1 MTQSAAELSGSRANI
16 ALPEARW
23 IDVDGIRTRYYDAGS
38 GEPIVFIYGG
48 NFGTSDSASS
58 SHTWNLNLLPLST
71 RFRTIAF
78 DKIGQGFTDN
88 PKDDDYTMRA
98 VVRHAAGFVR
108 AMKLPPVHLVGHSR
122 GGYAAVRLTLEHHE
136 LVRSVSLVNSGTL
149 SPGVGTNEVVLS
161 RPPYPKF
168 TAECVRW
175 IYQNYS
181 FDPDVVTDEWVNA
194 VLEVL
199 ALPKYRESIAKVEG
213 ERLGAKLF
221 LPGLAR
227 EKRETLQWINE
238 GRLQRPVQ
246 VIWGFDDRTATLERG
261 VELFRMFALHDRQAQ
276 LHVFNQSGHF
286 PFREHPERFNAL
298 LGRFVESHAA

>member
-1 MTQSAAELSGSRANI
+1 MTQTAAELSGSRANI
-16 ALPEARW
+16 PLPEARW

-98 VVRHAAGFVR
+98 VVRHAADFVR
-108 AMKLPPVHLVGHSR
+108 AMMLPPVHLVGHSR

-246 VIWGFDDRTATLERG
+246 VFWGFDDRTATLERG
-261 VELFRMFALHDRQAQ
+261 VDLFRMFALHDRQAQ

>member
-1 MTQSAAELSGSRANI
+1 MTQAATVRSGSQAKI
-16 ALPEARW
+16 PLPAERW

-58 SHTWNLNLLPLST
+58 SHTWNLNLLPLSS
-71 RFRTIAF
+71 RFRVIAF

-88 PKDDDYTMRA
+88 PKNDDYTMRA
-98 VVRHAAGFVR
+98 VVQHAAGFLR
-108 AMKLPPVHLVGHSR
+108 AMQLRPAHLVGHSR
-122 GGYAAVRLTLEHHE
+122 GGYAAVRLTLEHHD
-136 LVRSVSLVNSGTL
+136 LVKSVSLVNSGTL

-181 FDPDVVTDEWVNA
+181 FDPDVVTDDWVNA

-227 EKRETLQWINE
+227 DKRETLQWINE
-238 GRLQRPVQ
+238 GRLQRPLQ
-246 VIWGFDDRTATLERG
+246 VFWGFDDRTATLERG
-261 VELFRMFALHDRQAQ
+261 VELFQMFARHDRHAQ
-276 LHVFNQSGHF
+276 LHVFNRSGHF

-298 LGRFVESHAA
+298 LGRFVAGHAP

>member
-1 MTQSAAELSGSRANI
+1 MTQTATIQSGSRAEI
-16 ALPEARW
+16 PLPAARW
-23 IDVDGIRTRYYDAGS
+23 IDVDGIRTRYYEAGS

-58 SHTWNLNLLPLST
+58 SHTWNLNLLPLSR
-71 RFRTIAF
+71 RFRAIAF

-88 PKDDDYTMRA
+88 PKNDDYTMRA
-98 VVRHAAGFVR
+98 VVHHAAGFVR
-108 AMKLPPVHLVGHSR
+108 AMNLPPVHLVGHSR
-122 GGYAAVRLTLEHHE
+122 GGYAAVRLTLEHHD
-136 LVRSVSLVNSGTL
+136 LVKSVSLVNSGTL

-168 TAECVRW
+168 SAECVRW

-221 LPGLAR
+221 LPALAR
-227 EKRETLQWINE
+227 EKRETLQWIDE
-238 GRLQRPVQ
+238 GRLQRPLQ
-246 VIWGFDDRTATLERG
+246 VFWGFDDRTATLERG
-261 VELFRMFALHDRQAQ
+261 VDLFRMFARHDRHAQ

-298 LGRFVESHAA
+298 LERFVASNAH

>member
-98 VVRHAAGFVR
+98 VVRHAADFVR

-221 LPGLAR
+221 LPALAR

-246 VIWGFDDRTATLERG
+246 VFWGFDDRTATLERG
-261 VELFRMFALHDRQAQ
+261 VDLFRMFALHDRQAQ